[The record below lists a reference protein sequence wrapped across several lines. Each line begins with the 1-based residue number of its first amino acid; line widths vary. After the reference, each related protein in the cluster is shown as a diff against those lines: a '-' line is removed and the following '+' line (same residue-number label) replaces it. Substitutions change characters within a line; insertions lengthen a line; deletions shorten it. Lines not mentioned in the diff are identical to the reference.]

1 MVSRLQEFW
10 FQSVQPQERQPL
22 SVEFCLADRESM
34 HTPLRNPCDALWVIM
49 AEDSEVSGGEY
60 QHGAD
65 MGAFL
70 SCQLIQQHLQ
80 LCVFMPLFVGA

>member
-1 MVSRLQEFW
+1 
-10 FQSVQPQERQPL
+10 
-22 SVEFCLADRESM
+22 M
-34 HTPLRNPCDALWVIM
+34 HTPLRNPCDTLWVIM

-60 QHGAD
+60 QHSAD